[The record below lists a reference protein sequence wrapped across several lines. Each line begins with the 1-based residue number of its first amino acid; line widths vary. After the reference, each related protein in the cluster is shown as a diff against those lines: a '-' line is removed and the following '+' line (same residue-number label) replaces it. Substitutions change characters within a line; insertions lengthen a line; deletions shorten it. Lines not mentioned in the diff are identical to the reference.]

1 MFDFLNK
8 GIFDI
13 NGDGQVDI
21 FEKSLVLHNIF
32 DDDDEDASRRNSYN
46 SDDDDDD
53 EDEDDFDTFDDDF

>member
-46 SDDDDDD
+46 NDDDDD

>member
-53 EDEDDFDTFDDDF
+53 DDFDTFDDDDDF